1 MSAARVVLSYLDSIR
16 FHINFLTEI
25 INISLA
31 GKEKIIQP
39 RL

>member
-1 MSAARVVLSYLDSIR
+1 
-16 FHINFLTEI
+16 
-25 INISLA
+25 LA